1 MATINPG
8 GVGAA
13 ESRRDPLTQDRVFF
27 SQRGGV
33 PKPPR
38 LEGFAGGEGT
48 PNVFRLRNHHA
59 ARPAPRRCPGRVG
72 RYPAPYGGLQDGR
85 APMTFPATPRNVIVV
100 AGVMSLLLVL
110 TVLVSLTMGAVH
122 LPLSEVWAALAS
134 PGKNSEAA
142 VIVRGIRL
150 PRILLAI
157 LVGAALSVA
166 GTGLQALLRNPLADP
181 YVLGISSGAALGAIV
196 SLWIGGRMAAATPLT
211 AFAGAVLTMSWVYLL
226 GRRAGRLSS
235 YTLLL
240 AGVVTASFLSAMILF
255 VLTLLSTRDVR
266 GTAFWLMGDLSV
278 VTDVQ
283 IRFLSPAI
291 ILAILALYAFSK
303 DLNVLLLG
311 EGEAAHL
318 GVNVAR
324 VETAVYLLASLLTGL
339 AVSVSGAIGYLGLLV
354 PHLGRMLVGN
364 DHRTLI
370 PTAAF
375 GGAIMLVLSDTLA
388 RTVVSPAELPV
399 GAVTAVAGAPVFIY
413 LLRR

>member
-1 MATINPG
+1 M
-8 GVGAA
+8 
-13 ESRRDPLTQDRVFF
+13 
-27 SQRGGV
+27 
-33 PKPPR
+33 
-38 LEGFAGGEGT
+38 
-48 PNVFRLRNHHA
+48 
-59 ARPAPRRCPGRVG
+59 
-72 RYPAPYGGLQDGR
+72 
-85 APMTFPATPRNVIVV
+85 
-100 AGVMSLLLVL
+100 
-110 TVLVSLTMGAVH
+110 
-122 LPLSEVWAALAS
+122 
-134 PGKNSEAA
+134 
-142 VIVRGIRL
+142 
-150 PRILLAI
+150 
-157 LVGAALSVA
+157 LVGAALAVS

-196 SLWIGGRMAAATPLT
+196 ALWMGGRVASATPFT
-211 AFAGAVLTMSWVYLL
+211 AFGGALLTMSWVYLL

-283 IRFLSPAI
+283 IRFLFPAI
-291 ILAILALYAFSK
+291 VLAIVTLYAFSK

-388 RTVVSPAELPV
+388 RTVVAPAELPV

-413 LLRR
+413 LLRRTSG

>member
-1 MATINPG
+1 MTLSPTRRNVLLLLLALLAALILVDFGALALG
-8 GVGAA
+8 GVHLSLGEVWSGLLGRHSAA
-13 ESRRDPLTQDRVFF
+13 E
-27 SQRGGV
+27 
-33 PKPPR
+33 
-38 LEGFAGGEGT
+38 AG
-48 PNVFRLRNHHA
+48 
-59 ARPAPRRCPGRVG
+59 
-72 RYPAPYGGLQDGR
+72 
-85 APMTFPATPRNVIVV
+85 
-100 AGVMSLLLVL
+100 
-110 TVLVSLTMGAVH
+110 
-122 LPLSEVWAALAS
+122 
-134 PGKNSEAA
+134 
-142 VIVRGIRL
+142 VIVRQIRL
-150 PRILLAI
+150 PRIYLAM
-157 LVGAALSVA
+157 LVGAALAVS

-196 SLWIGGRMAAATPLT
+196 ALWVGGRVAAASPLT
-211 AFAGAVLTMSWVYLL
+211 AFGGAVLTMTWVYLL

-240 AGVVTASFLSAMILF
+240 AGVVTASFLSAVILF

-283 IRFLSPAI
+283 VRFLFPT
-291 ILAILALYAFSK
+291 ILIAILALYAFSK

-311 EGEAAHL
+311 EEEAAHL

-364 DHRTLI
+364 DHRTLL
-370 PTAAF
+370 PAAAF

-388 RTVVSPAELPV
+388 RTVVAPAELPV

-413 LLRR
+413 LLRRTSG